1 MSRVAW
7 MRQSALPF
15 RQVAHSQGHVRTP
28 VRRAPLGLR
37 GAGFT
42 ARAISVQHRLAL
54 LTLLL
59 SIAGAAAAGG
69 RTPGSFSVSSTGEA
83 QYSVSIFAPP
93 GVNGLAPELALT
105 YGHRHRGTLAG

>member
-1 MSRVAW
+1 MSKVAW
-7 MRQSALPF
+7 MRQFALPF
-15 RQVAHSQGHVRTP
+15 RKVAHSQGHVRTP

-42 ARAISVQHRLAL
+42 TRAISVQHRFAL

-59 SIAGAAAAGG
+59 SIAGAAAASG
-69 RTPGSFSVSSTGEA
+69 RAPGRFSLSLAGEA
-83 QYSVSIFAPP
+83 QYSVPIFVPP

-105 YGHRHRGTLAG
+105 